1 MPKYEL
7 TIVLDSLQKSEE
19 MENIISKTQSFIK
32 NNGGEIHHLDDW
44 GKKRLAYEV
53 NRKQYG
59 NYYQIFFEGPSSLPV
74 LLEKEL
80 KLEDSLLRYM
90 ILKSEYDPSDFEK
103 TEEQDSEAAE
113 QETKSEAEQET
124 KSEKAAE
131 TESDTSDT
139 ESETKEEPEKA
150 TEKTSQE

>member
-1 MPKYEL
+1 LPKYEL
-7 TIVLDSLQKSEE
+7 TVVLDSLQKSEE
-19 MENIISKTQSFIK
+19 MENIISGTRNFIK
-32 NNGGEIHHLDDW
+32 NNGGEIHHQDDW

-103 TEEQDSEAAE
+103 SEEEPAAAE
-113 QETKSEAEQET
+113 QEAKT
-124 KSEKAAE
+124 EKAAE
-131 TESDTSDT
+131 SESEKSDT
-139 ESETKEEPEKA
+139 EKETEQA
-150 TEKTSQE
+150 TEKTSQG